1 MTTVGVDV
9 ETRAVLRTVRHCD
22 RGVSGSLEL
31 LLGVG
36 LILFPLVMLIA
47 AIPTWIEARA
57 MGELAAQE
65 AARAMVLADDE
76 ASGAATGTAVAHQI
90 AANHGYG
97 GAVSVSFDGT
107 LEWGETV
114 TANVTVHVPVVVV
127 PGIGAFAAST
137 VTLSHTE
144 RVDDY
149 RSFPP

>member
-1 MTTVGVDV
+1 VCR
-9 ETRAVLRTVRHCD
+9 EE

-36 LILFPLVMLIA
+36 LVLFPLVMLIA

-65 AARAMVLADDE
+65 AARAMVLADDQ
-76 ASGAATGTAVAHQI
+76 ASGAATGTAVANQI

-97 GAVSVSFDGT
+97 GAISVGYDGV
-107 LEWGETV
+107 LDWGETI
-114 TANVTVHVPVVVV
+114 TANVTVEVPVVAI
-127 PGIGAFAAST
+127 PGIGTFAGTT